1 MFDAITLKRNPSTS
15 SGLRP
20 EFIEGRNTAITNMA
34 YKIKLDIFEGP
45 LDLLL
50 YLVKKDH
57 LNIYDIPI
65 TQVTEQY
72 LAYLELMRLLDLNIA
87 GEFLV
92 MAATLM
98 QIKSRMLLPANEA
111 AKQEVEESDPR
122 EELVQRLLEYQ
133 RFKEIA
139 SELRQRELKAKE
151 QFRRQGQGVASAG
164 DASYSGEVYFEA
176 SIFDLINAFTQA
188 LKEGVPRE
196 LFYEVI
202 KDEFTVDQKI
212 HDIIHLLLNQ
222 EALILRQ
229 LFSQAKNK
237 LEIIATFLAVL
248 ELIRLKE
255 ITIRQKG
262 LFGEIEIIRN
272 LNNIISYERR

>member
-1 MFDAITLKRNPSTS
+1 
-15 SGLRP
+15 
-20 EFIEGRNTAITNMA
+20 MA

-50 YLVKKDH
+50 YLVKRDH

-65 TQVTEQY
+65 AQVTEQY

-98 QIKSRMLLPANEA
+98 QIKSRMLLPKEEEA
-111 AKQEVEESDPR
+111 QQEEEHDPR
-122 EELVQRLLEYQ
+122 EELIQRLLEYQ

-139 SELRQRELKAKE
+139 SELRQREQKQKE
-151 QFRRQGQGVASAG
+151 HFRRRRIVPLLESKQEE
-164 DASYSGEVYFEA
+164 EVYFEA

-188 LKEGVPRE
+188 LKEVPRE
-196 LFYEVI
+196 LFYEVV
-202 KDEFTVDQKI
+202 KDEFTVEEKI
-212 HDIIHLLLNQ
+212 HDILHLLL
-222 EALILRQ
+222 EKEVLVLTC
-229 LFSQAKNK
+229 LFQQAKNK

-255 ITIRQKG
+255 IVVGQRE
-262 LFGEIEIIRN
+262 LFGQIEIFRN
-272 LNNIISYERR
+272 TNNVIPYGQRR

>member
-1 MFDAITLKRNPSTS
+1 
-15 SGLRP
+15 
-20 EFIEGRNTAITNMA
+20 MA

-50 YLVKKDH
+50 YLVKMDQ

-65 TQVTEQY
+65 AQVTVQY

-98 QIKSRMLLPANEA
+98 QIKSRMLLPRDETIE
-111 AKQEVEESDPR
+111 QEEEGPDPR
-122 EELVQRLLEYQ
+122 QELVQRLLEYQ
-133 RFKEIA
+133 RFKDIA
-139 SELRQRELKAKE
+139 SELRKREQKQQE
-151 QFRRQGQGVASAG
+151 QFRRPRVESS
-164 DASYSGEVYFEA
+164 DADQPDEIYFEA

-188 LKEGVPRE
+188 LKEEVPRD

-202 KDEFTVDQKI
+202 KDEFTVEQKV
-212 HDIIHLLLNQ
+212 HDILHLLLNQ
-222 EALILRQ
+222 EVLNLKQ
-229 LFSQAKNK
+229 LFGQAKNK

-255 ITIRQKG
+255 IVVRQKV

-272 LNNIISYERR
+272 LNNIAYERR